1 MNDKPDLSG
10 SPSKQAEAS
19 LGKLN
24 DQIAAMRAVLVQLLQ
39 EVVVAE
45 ARLDHGEASLL
56 RQTNERL
63 IVSALGAQLDADTAH
78 GALDEA
84 SRVGSLDPLT
94 GLPNRTVLLDRFE
107 LAIANAKR
115 HGNRVAV
122 LLLDLDA
129 FKQINDSFGHES
141 GDRALQLVAS
151 CLSSLVRETD
161 TVSRHGGDE
170 FVVLLAEVTSVA
182 VAETVAAKLNAA
194 LVSYS
199 QIDSQQLRL
208 QASIGIAVYP
218 EDGEDAR
225 TPIAFA
231 DAAMYQGKKRELQG
245 AGLLRDPSH
254 VHATPPATSPESRQ
268 RPRSE
273 HDVAHFEQAQRH
285 RDLLDANESLILAAL
300 GSQDLLAAAEET
312 RRRQAELLA
321 LVANELS
328 DPYAPIRLAAST
340 LGVAGA
346 EAALL
351 PRVQLVIEEQADRL
365 ARMVKAVLEQQGH
378 ATDRAQ
384 SCGCRMIRQ
393 RMAAVACALSD
404 RF

>member
-1 MNDKPDLSG
+1 MNDTPDLSG
-10 SPSKQAEAS
+10 SPSVSPSQEAEA
-19 LGKLN
+19 KLVTLN
-24 DQIAAMRAVLVQLLQ
+24 SQIAAMRAVLVQLLQ
-39 EVVVAE
+39 EVVVTE
-45 ARLDHGEASLL
+45 ARLDHGDASLIL
-56 RQTNERL
+56 KVNEQL
-63 IVSALGAQLDADTAH
+63 IVSALDAQLDADRAH

-84 SRVGSLDPLT
+84 SRLGGLDPLT

-122 LLLDLDA
+122 LFLDLDA

-170 FVVLLAEVTSVA
+170 FLVLLAEVTTVA
-182 VAETVAAKLNAA
+182 DAQTVAAKVNEA
-194 LVSYS
+194 LASYS

-225 TPIAFA
+225 TLIAFA
-231 DAAMYQGKKRELQG
+231 DAAMYQGKKRALEG
-245 AGLLRDPSH
+245 ARLLRDPSL
-254 VHATPPATSPESRQ
+254 VHATPPATPPESRQ

-273 HDVAHFEQAQRH
+273 HDAAHFEQAQRH
-285 RDLLDANESLILAAL
+285 RDLREANESLILAAL

-328 DPYAPIRLAAST
+328 DPFAPIRLAAST

-346 EAALL
+346 EAELL

-365 ARMVKAVLEQQGH
+365 ARMVNAVLEHQSQD
-378 ATDRAQ
+378 TDRAL
-384 SCGCRMIRQ
+384 
-393 RMAAVACALSD
+393 ADAV
-404 RF
+404 

>member
-1 MNDKPDLSG
+1 MNDTPEPSVKASVNPSVNLSVDQ
-10 SPSKQAEAS
+10 SVSLSNEAEAK
-19 LGKLN
+19 LGRLN
-24 DQIAAMRAVLVQLLQ
+24 SQIAAMRAVLVQLLQ
-39 EVVVAE
+39 EVVVTE
-45 ARLDHGEASLL
+45 ARLDHGDASLIL
-56 RQTNERL
+56 QANEQL

-84 SRVGSLDPLT
+84 SRLGGLDALT

-122 LLLDLDA
+122 LFLDLDA
-129 FKQINDSFGHES
+129 FKQINDNFGHES

-170 FVVLLAEVTSVA
+170 FVVLLAEVTTVA
-182 VAETVAAKLNAA
+182 DAQTVAAKVNAA

-199 QIDSQQLRL
+199 EIDSQQLRL
-208 QASIGIAVYP
+208 QASIGIAMYP

-225 TPIAFA
+225 TLIAFA
-231 DAAMYQGKKRELQG
+231 DAAMYRAKKRELHDAALPG
-245 AGLLRDPSH
+245 DPSL
-254 VHATPPATSPESRQ
+254 VPTIPSAELPESRQ

-273 HDVAHFEQAQRH
+273 HDAAHLEQAQRH
-285 RDLLDANESLILAAL
+285 RDLREANESLILAAL

-321 LVANELS
+321 MVARELS
-328 DPYAPIRLAAST
+328 DPHAPIRVAAST
-340 LGVAGA
+340 LGMTGA
-346 EAALL
+346 EATLL
-351 PRVQLVIEEQADRL
+351 PHVQRVIEEQADRL
-365 ARMVKAVLEQQGH
+365 ARMVKAVLEQQAHG
-378 ATDRAQ
+378 TDR
-384 SCGCRMIRQ
+384 S
-393 RMAAVACALSD
+393 AADAA
-404 RF
+404 